1 MGTVALTFRIM
12 PESPETDL
20 NKVKAEIKNVVSK
33 HGGMELKSVE
43 EKPIAFGL
51 RSLQLLITMPDSQG
65 TGKLEEEIADIDGV
79 ASVEAGDVTLL

>member
-20 NKVKAEIKNVVSK
+20 NKIKAEIKNVVSK
-33 HGGMELKSVE
+33 HGSIELKSIE

-51 RSLQLLITMPDSQG
+51 KALELLITMPDRQG
-65 TGKLEEEIADIDGV
+65 TDKLEEEMANIDGV